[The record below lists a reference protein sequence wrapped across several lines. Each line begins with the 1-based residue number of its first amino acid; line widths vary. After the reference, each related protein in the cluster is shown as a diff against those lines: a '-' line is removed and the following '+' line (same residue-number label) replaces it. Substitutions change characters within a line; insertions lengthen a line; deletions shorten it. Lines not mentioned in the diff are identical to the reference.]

1 MANKPCALNTKGT
14 EEIVREVHEFADS
27 VDLMKV
33 KVNNCIKEL
42 ENAADELDETWWNCT
57 FANFIGCA
65 LSIAGGVMTS
75 GAALPLLVVGT
86 GTNLVA
92 RFVEAADES
101 SKVQVAEKAL
111 QNANLAIEKVNQRI
125 ELLKTT
131 KDGVHL
137 ALLVVYA
144 VEKFG
149 THHFTVAFLE
159 QLLLRAAPF
168 LANLP
173 KVKGALTTGAKL
185 IEAAAKNV
193 TSELATKDAGAKAA
207 GGVAKKLAE
216 SGKKAVKEASAKDV
230 GSVIKGVK
238 VAFVIFDTI
247 DLAFTVKDLMKN
259 KGNDAAR
266 ILRSKADKYKAIR
279 SKLLEK
285 K

>member
-1 MANKPCALNTKGT
+1 MANKPCALNTKGI
-14 EEIVREVHEFADS
+14 EEIVRMVHEFADS

-33 KVNNCIKEL
+33 KVDNCIKEL

-57 FANFIGCA
+57 LANSIGCT
-65 LSIAGGVMTS
+65 LSIIGGIMTS
-75 GAALPLLVVGT
+75 GAALPLLVAGT

-101 SKVQVAEKAL
+101 SQLQVAEKAL

-149 THHFTVAFLE
+149 TSHCAVALLK
-159 QLLLRAAPF
+159 QLLVRAAPF
-168 LANLP
+168 LANFP
-173 KVKGALTTGAKL
+173 KVKVALTTGAKL

-207 GGVAKKLAE
+207 GGVGKKLAK

-230 GSVIKGVK
+230 GSVIKGFK

-247 DLAFTVKDLMKN
+247 DLTFTVKDLVKN
-259 KGNDAAR
+259 KGCDAAR
-266 ILRSKADKYKAIR
+266 TLRYKADEYRAIR
-279 SKLLEK
+279 SKLLK
-285 K
+285 KK